1 MGASQHPGGP
11 TGHDI
16 PDLHLEEIRP
26 RGSGVAGKA
35 RPINEDSLDMIETTK
50 LSHWEIH
57 RSNPQ
62 DFYLLH
68 FFERSAT
75 DRKPMV
81 SGDVGTQGFQD
92 ITHS

>member
-1 MGASQHPGGP
+1 MGAGQHPGGS

-16 PDLHLEEIRP
+16 PDLHAEEIRP
-26 RGSGVAGKA
+26 RGPGVAGKA
-35 RPINEDSLDMIETTK
+35 RPINEDSLDRIETTK

-57 RSNPQ
+57 RSNPR
-62 DFYLLH
+62 DFYPLH

-75 DRKPMV
+75 DIKLMV

-92 ITHS
+92 ITNS